1 VRRPRALRTRLLL
14 AIVLG
19 VGVVLA
25 GVILAF
31 NLVLANELSNEA
43 AQVVRARAAAER
55 DTIAIRDGR
64 MVMLRASEDADLQTR
79 AWVFQGDEV
88 LQAPRVDPVM
98 DVAAAR
104 LAAVGEGSVDV
115 PGRETRLY
123 AVPVMDGGER
133 IGAVVAGISLAP
145 YGRVVD
151 RSIIGSVALGL
162 AVLAAVTVAAML
174 MLRAALRPVSRMTRD
189 AATWSDRD
197 LDMRFA
203 LGPAHDEITELAA
216 TLDGLL
222 DRLAAGLRRER
233 HLTAEIS
240 HELRTPLAQIRAE
253 VDLALRR
260 PRGGEEYRAAL
271 TAIGEGV
278 ERLETTIET
287 LLVTARHEGGL
298 PRGTADVG
306 EAAARVASA
315 CAGLADDHGV
325 DVTVQS
331 TGGRLLAGVDGDV
344 IERILQPVVENGCM
358 HAATRV
364 TIAAAAVHGIV
375 EVRVT
380 DDGAGVDAADLD
392 AIFEPG
398 RRGPDDATHT
408 GAGLG
413 LALAR
418 RLARAAGGDV
428 HADAGPGGRFTI
440 QLPTA

>member
-1 VRRPRALRTRLLL
+1 MRRPRALRARLLL

-25 GVILAF
+25 AVIVAF
-31 NLVLANELSNEA
+31 NVVLASELSNEA
-43 AQVVRARAAAER
+43 DHVVRARAEAER
-55 DTIAIRDGR
+55 GTLMIRDGR
-64 MVMLRASEDADLQTR
+64 IVILGASAGTDLQTR
-79 AWVFQGDEV
+79 AWVFQGGRM
-88 LQAPRVDPVM
+88 LQAPRVDAAM
-98 DVAAAR
+98 NAAAAD
-104 LAAVGEGSVDV
+104 LVGSAGGSVDV
-115 PGRETRLY
+115 PGRATRLY
-123 AVPVMDGGER
+123 ALPVLEGRER
-133 IGAVVAGISLAP
+133 VGTVVAGISLAP
-145 YGRVVD
+145 YDQLVE
-151 RSIIGSVALGL
+151 RSLLGSVALGL

-222 DRLAAGLRRER
+222 DRLAASLRRER

-260 PRGGEEYRAAL
+260 PREGPEYREAL
-271 TAIGEGV
+271 RAIGEGV
-278 ERLETTIET
+278 ERLNTTMET
-287 LLVTARHEGGL
+287 LLVTARHEGSL
-298 PRGTADVG
+298 PRGTADV
-306 EAAARVASA
+306 AAAAAQVVSA
-315 CAGLADDHGV
+315 CAGIAADRGV
-325 DVTVQS
+325 AVRVEPP
-331 TGGRLLAGVDGDV
+331 GGRLLAGVDRDV
-344 IERILQPVVENGCM
+344 AERILQPVVENACM
-358 HAATRV
+358 HAAGRV
-364 TIAAAAVHGIV
+364 AIAASAAHGTV

-380 DDGAGVDAADLD
+380 DDGGGVDAADVER
-392 AIFEPG
+392 IFEPG
-398 RRGPDDATHT
+398 WRGGDEVTHR

-428 HADAGPGGRFTI
+428 HAEAGPGGRFVI

>member
-1 VRRPRALRTRLLL
+1 MRRPRALRARLLL

-25 GVILAF
+25 AVILAF
-31 NLVLANELSNEA
+31 NLVLASELSNEA
-43 AQVVRARAAAER
+43 DQVVRARANAER
-55 DTIAIRDGR
+55 GTLAIREGR
-64 MVMLRASEDADLQTR
+64 IVILGASEGTDLQTR
-79 AWVFQGDEV
+79 AWVFQDGEV
-88 LQAPRVDPVM
+88 LQAPRVDRAM
-98 DVAAAR
+98 NVAAAD
-104 LAAVGEGSVDV
+104 LAATGAGSVDV
-115 PGRETRLY
+115 PQRDTRLY
-123 AVPVMDGGER
+123 ALPVMDDGEHV
-133 IGAVVAGISLAP
+133 GTVVAGVSLAP
-145 YGRVVD
+145 YHRLVE
-151 RSIIGSVALGL
+151 RSVIGSVALGL

-174 MLRAALRPVSRMTRD
+174 MLRAALHPVSRMTRD

-271 TAIGEGV
+271 IAIGEGV
-278 ERLETTIET
+278 ERLGTTMET
-287 LLVTARHEGGL
+287 LLVTARHEGSL

-306 EAAARVASA
+306 EAATQVVSA
-315 CAGLADDHGV
+315 CAGMAADRGLEV
-325 DVTVQS
+325 LVES
-331 TGGRLLAGVDGDV
+331 TGGRLLAGVDIEV
-344 IERILQPVVENGCM
+344 IERILQPVVENAYR

-364 TIAAAAVHGIV
+364 TIAAEATHGAVEMH
-375 EVRVT
+375 VT
-380 DDGAGVDAADLD
+380 DDGRGVDADALD

-398 RRGPDDATHT
+398 RHGVDDATHR

-413 LALAR
+413 LPLAR

-440 QLPTA
+440 RLPTA